1 MSSLKR
7 VRLST
12 RSQHLFGQL
21 KHKTSLPINVLSRF
35 ALSLSLNDTAT
46 PNPDLYDENGIELTP
61 YVLFGEYENLFV
73 TIMLTRLRNDKLD
86 PTLYMDR
93 MIRAH
98 INRGASLLFQRV
110 KTLTDFYQLLQ
121 VEKK

>member
-21 KHKTSLPINVLSRF
+21 KHKTGLPINILSRF
-35 ALSLSLNDTAT
+35 ALSLSLNDTSI

-61 YVLFGEYENLFV
+61 YVLFGEYEDLFV
-73 TIMLTRLRNDKLD
+73 TIMLTRLRSDKLNS
-86 PTLYMDR
+86 TLYMDR

-98 INRGASLLFQRV
+98 INRGASSLFQRI
-110 KTLTDFYQLLQ
+110 KSLTDFYQLLQ